1 MKKVSLILSLL
12 LSFFLI
18 SCEEVV
24 HIDMDTAQPRLVV
37 DASLNWPKGSKG
49 NYQVIRLS
57 TTTSFYSKEIP
68 PVAGATVYIT
78 NPKGRTFRFKEF
90 EGYEGSYVC
99 DYFVPVINQTYN
111 LTVIYN
117 NQTYT
122 ATETMLPVPDLLD
135 VDQQLDGSIIDKDL
149 ITVKAYF
156 NDPPNETNFYMNRF
170 IRNGKTGQ
178 SAVFDDRFVNGNYTN
193 TVRIFDDL
201 VKDDQLRIE
210 LYGISSQHYDYM
222 SKIFSMISEGNKGP
236 FEVPPSQVRG
246 NVINQSAASNF
257 AYGYFRL
264 SQVSTIEYIVR

>member
-1 MKKVSLILSLL
+1 MKKVLFILSLILSLL
-12 LSFFLI
+12 FI

-24 HIDMDTAQPRLVV
+24 HIDMDTAEPKLVV
-37 DASLNWPKGSKG
+37 DASLNWLKGSKG
-49 NYQVIRLS
+49 NYQVIKLS
-57 TTTSFYSKEIP
+57 TTTSFYSKVIP

-78 NPKGRTFRFKEF
+78 NPKGRIFRFKEF

-99 DYFVPVINQTYN
+99 DYFLPVINQTYT
-111 LTVIYN
+111 LTVVYN
-117 NQTYT
+117 DQTYT
-122 ATETMLPVPDLLD
+122 AIETMLPVPDLLD

-149 ITVKAYF
+149 MTIKAYF
-156 NDPPNETNFYMNRF
+156 NDPAGENNFYLNRF

-178 SAVFDDRFVNGNYTN
+178 SAVFNDRFVNGNYTN

-201 VKDDQLRIE
+201 VKDDQIRIE

-246 NVINQSAASNF
+246 NMINQSAASNF

-264 SQVSTIEYIVR
+264 SQVSTIEYVVR